1 MIKFK
6 KTHNTQLFLS
16 ILFFVCLL
24 SNKTEAQTTII
35 SNQDSRVI
43 TTGVPFLLIATD
55 ARAAGMGDMGVATS
69 VDAYSQQWNPS
80 KYAFS
85 ETKSGFAIGYTPYL
99 SKLVNDIFIGNFTY
113 FNRLNERSAF
123 AASFRYFGLG
133 EIELREDENSLPV
146 IVKPNELTID
156 ASYSLRLSD
165 QFSMGVALRY
175 LRSDLKIQNVDPD
188 AQAAGSFGV
197 DISGYYQGEEEAYN
211 DFNGRWRGGFAI
223 QNIGPKI
230 KYSEGGATSFL
241 PTNLRLGGG
250 FDFIFDQ
257 YNRVN
262 VTAEV
267 TKLLVPTPP
276 IVGDEY
282 NYYDENLD
290 NRFNVSDGD
299 FLYTD
304 VNGDGMFGVED
315 FTDSNGNGVYDDDE
329 NKPTANPIRN
339 DVIMQGQSTDVSF
352 VSGIFQ
358 SFNDA
363 PGGFSEELDEFTWAL
378 GAEYV
383 YQDAFALRAGYFN
396 EQEDKGARKFFALG
410 AGFKYSTVNIDLSY
424 LFSASK
430 VQSPLENTLRFALS
444 FNIGDGE
451 YTEY

>member
-1 MIKFK
+1 MTKFK
-6 KTHNTQLFLS
+6 KTHKTLGLA
-16 ILFFVCLL
+16 LVCFMSLI

-35 SNQDSRVI
+35 ANDNDTRVI

-55 ARAAGMGDMGVATS
+55 ARAASMGDMGVATS

-85 ETKSGFAIGYTPYL
+85 EAKSGFAVGYTPYL
-99 SKLVNDIFIGNFTY
+99 SKLVNDIFIGNVTY

-133 EIELREDENSLPV
+133 EIELRESEMSEPL
-146 IVKPNELTID
+146 IVKPNELTFD
-156 ASYSLRLSD
+156 VSYSLRLSD

-175 LRSDLKIQNVDPD
+175 LRSDLKIQTFDPD
-188 AQAAGSFGV
+188 AKAAGSYGV
-197 DISGYYQGEEEAYN
+197 DISGYYQSEEEAYS

-223 QNIGPKI
+223 QNLGPKI
-230 KYSEGGATSFL
+230 KYDEGGRENFL

-257 YNRVN
+257 YNRIN

-276 IVGDEY
+276 VYGTEY
-282 NYYDENLD
+282 NY
-290 NRFNVSDGD
+290 
-299 FLYTD
+299 TD
-304 VNGDGMFGVED
+304 
-315 FTDSNGNGVYDDDE
+315 TNGNGVYDGSESDDVLGSI
-329 NKPTANPIRN
+329 ANSN
-339 DVIMQGQSTDVSF
+339 VIIEGQDPNVPF
-352 VSGIFQ
+352 MSGVFQ
-358 SFNDA
+358 SFGDA

-383 YQDAFALRAGYFN
+383 YQDSFALRAGYFN
-396 EQEDKGARKFFALG
+396 ENEFKGARKFFALG
-410 AGFKYSTVNIDLSY
+410 AGFKYTTIDIDLSY

-451 YTEY
+451 YSEY